1 MDDLRLPVRSILR
14 TSKARVDTS
23 VKKSAMKSPAKRR
36 RGPEGPTPTK
46 PGKAKL
52 HTMDFLDGI
61 TSPRRVTFSPFVA
74 RTPKRPKVDVS
85 TDDEDTD
92 EDADEAAATVRKQR
106 RMRMRFQHVRRQPLH
121 VRLTKWVRGWWS
133 GKRYEPF
140 FSADDEA
147 PAPPP
152 YTPVLDFTS
161 DDRAYNEQFDRR
173 VEEAAQR
180 DNVALSND
188 VSPDDTP
195 LELAL
200 PCDGAFDQLADAV
213 RPHVVAPAPIS
224 ATLTKLCDDLPGV
237 RRLCSS
243 TT

>member
-14 TSKARVDTS
+14 TSKARVDAPA
-23 VKKSAMKSPAKRR
+23 KKSAMKSPAKRR

-46 PGKAKL
+46 PGKAML

-61 TSPRRVTFSPFVA
+61 ASPRRVTFSPFVA
-74 RTPKRPKVDVS
+74 RTPKRPKVDAS
-85 TDDEDTD
+85 TNDDENTD

-121 VRLTKWVRGWWS
+121 ARLTKWVRGWWS
-133 GKRYEPF
+133 GKQYEPL

-147 PAPPP
+147 PARPP
-152 YTPVLDFTS
+152 YTPVPDFTH
-161 DDRAYNEQFDRR
+161 DDRAYNEQYDRR

-180 DNVALSND
+180 ENVAPSNAVFLD
-188 VSPDDTP
+188 EIP

-200 PCDGAFDQLADAV
+200 PCDGAFDQLADTL
-213 RPHVVAPAPIS
+213 RPRVVAPIS
-224 ATLTKLCDDLPGV
+224 PTLAKLCDDLPGV